1 MLLNSLRVFNLL
13 VERPLLA
20 GIGRA
25 RRIGSTRGADSRKRG
40 IGLGRDRGIFD
51 RDLDNRDLD
60 DRAVRVAGIAGVGV
74 VGDCGPISDIA
85 RNASPCSGAD
95 AVKRA
100 PDNRCS
106 NCGGGGIGGV
116 STSRGL

>member
-25 RRIGSTRGADSRKRG
+25 RRIGSNQGADSRKGG

-51 RDLDNRDLD
+51 RDLD

-95 AVKRA
+95 AVERA